1 MHEKLHKFQD
11 LHYNAQ
17 AMTLV
22 LQSQDTLD
30 TLESIA
36 LDMFGKVPSNGPLR
50 ETFDQFEKPFDV
62 PEFHKIYKIVPV
74 ENYHGVNLSWAL
86 PPLMDKQ
93 KFKPLQYSKWI
104 IEHEGKG
111 SLLSFLKNKV
121 LALGLDCCVYE
132 LFSTHSE
139 FHICITLTEN
149 GFRNVNE
156 VLIIV
161 FR

>member
-1 MHEKLHKFQD
+1 MHKKLHKFRD

-36 LDMFGKVPSNGPLR
+36 LDMFSEVPSNGPLR
-50 ETFDQFEKPFDV
+50 ETFDHFGTPYDV

-74 ENYHGVNLSWAL
+74 INYQGIKLSWAL
-86 PPLMDKQ
+86 PPLMNKQ
-93 KFKPLQYSKWI
+93 KFKPLKYSEWI
-104 IEHEGKG
+104 IGHEGKG
-111 SLLSFLKNKV
+111 SLLSFLKSKV
-121 LALGLDCCVYE
+121 LALDLHCDYD
-132 LFSTHSE
+132 LSSTHSE
-139 FHICITLTEN
+139 FNIWITLTEI
-149 GFRNVNE
+149 GFRNVDE
-156 VLIIV
+156 VLRIV

>member
-1 MHEKLHKFQD
+1 MHKFRD
-11 LHYNAQ
+11 LHYNAK

-22 LQSQDTLD
+22 LHSQDTLD

-36 LDMFGKVPSNGPLR
+36 LNMFSDVPSNGPLR
-50 ETFDQFEKPFDV
+50 ETFDHFGKPYDV

-74 ENYHGVNLSWAL
+74 MNYHGIKLSWAL

-93 KFKPLQYSKWI
+93 KFKPLKYSEWI
-104 IEHEGKG
+104 IGHEGKG
-111 SLLSFLKNKV
+111 SLLSFLKSKV
-121 LALGLDCCVYE
+121 LALNLYCDYD

-139 FHICITLTEN
+139 FNIFITLTEN

-156 VLIIV
+156 VLRIV

>member
-1 MHEKLHKFQD
+1 
-11 LHYNAQ
+11 
-17 AMTLV
+17 MTMV

-30 TLESIA
+30 TLERIA
-36 LDMFGKVPSNGPLR
+36 LDMFSKVPSNGPLR

-74 ENYHGVNLSWAL
+74 ENYHGINLSWAL

-104 IEHEGKG
+104 IKHEGKG
-111 SLLSFLKNKV
+111 SLLSFLKSKV
-121 LALGLDCCVYE
+121 LALGLDCDYE
-132 LFSTHSE
+132 LSSTHSE
-139 FHICITLTEN
+139 FHISITLTEN

>member
-1 MHEKLHKFQD
+1 
-11 LHYNAQ
+11 
-17 AMTLV
+17 MTLV
-22 LQSQDTLD
+22 LHSQDTLD

-36 LDMFGKVPSNGPLR
+36 LNMFSDVPSNGPLR
-50 ETFDQFEKPFDV
+50 ETFDHFGKPYDV

-74 ENYHGVNLSWAL
+74 MNYHGIKLSWAL

-93 KFKPLQYSKWI
+93 KFKPLKYSEWI
-104 IEHEGKG
+104 IGHEGKG
-111 SLLSFLKNKV
+111 SLLSFLKSKV
-121 LALGLDCCVYE
+121 LALNLYCDYD

-139 FHICITLTEN
+139 FNIFITLTEN

-156 VLIIV
+156 VLRIV

>member
-1 MHEKLHKFQD
+1 MHKKLHKFRD

-36 LDMFGKVPSNGPLR
+36 LDMFSKVPSNGPLR
-50 ETFDQFEKPFDV
+50 ETFDHFGKPYDV

-74 ENYHGVNLSWAL
+74 INYHGINLSWAL

-111 SLLSFLKNKV
+111 SLLSFLKSKV
-121 LALGLDCCVYE
+121 LALGLDCDYE
-132 LFSTHSE
+132 LLSTHSE
-139 FHICITLTEN
+139 FHISITLTEN

>member
-1 MHEKLHKFQD
+1 
-11 LHYNAQ
+11 
-17 AMTLV
+17 MTLV

-36 LDMFGKVPSNGPLR
+36 LDMFSKVPSNGPLR
-50 ETFDQFEKPFDV
+50 ETFDRFGKPYDV

-74 ENYHGVNLSWAL
+74 INYHGINLSWAL

-111 SLLSFLKNKV
+111 SLLFFLKSKV
-121 LALGLDCCVYE
+121 LALGLDCDYE
-132 LFSTHSE
+132 LSSTHSE
-139 FHICITLTEN
+139 FHISITLTEN

>member
-1 MHEKLHKFQD
+1 
-11 LHYNAQ
+11 
-17 AMTLV
+17 MTLV

-36 LDMFGKVPSNGPLR
+36 LDMFSKVPSNGPLR
-50 ETFDQFEKPFDV
+50 ETFDQFGKPFDI

-74 ENYHGVNLSWAL
+74 ENYHGINLSWAL

-111 SLLSFLKNKV
+111 SLLSFLKSKV
-121 LALGLDCCVYE
+121 LALNLYCDYE

-139 FHICITLTEN
+139 FHILITLTED

-156 VLIIV
+156 VLRIV

>member
-1 MHEKLHKFQD
+1 MHKFRD
-11 LHYNAQ
+11 LHYNAK

-22 LQSQDTLD
+22 LHSQDTLD

-36 LDMFGKVPSNGPLR
+36 LNMFSDVPSNGPLR
-50 ETFDQFEKPFDV
+50 ETFDHFGKPYDV

-74 ENYHGVNLSWAL
+74 MNYHGIKLSWAL

-93 KFKPLQYSKWI
+93 KFKPLTYSEWI
-104 IEHEGKG
+104 IGHEGKG
-111 SLLSFLKNKV
+111 SLLSFLKSKV
-121 LALGLDCCVYE
+121 LALNLYCDYD

-139 FHICITLTEN
+139 FNIFITLTEN

-156 VLIIV
+156 VLRIV